1 MPTRRNILS
10 SLALAPA
17 LAHLGAFAQASGL
30 SPTSSGAYP
39 AASGS
44 APRPASGWP
53 QQASKIYVGFA
64 AGGGTDVLARL
75 FAQRLEAHFKQPFVV
90 ENKTGASGAIAAVGV
105 AKAPPDGHSLLM
117 AADAHLIYPH
127 LSTGLTY
134 KAVDDFTPIACLS
147 SGPQVIAVHPDVPA
161 NNLAELIALSHKD
174 KKGLAY
180 ASGGAGTLT
189 QMVVELI
196 KTQSDLNITH
206 IPFKGS
212 GPSLIPV
219 IAGEIPVLS
228 SPLGIVLPHIASKKL
243 KPIAVTSAKRTKF
256 LPGTAA
262 VSETKG
268 FEGYEATSWVG
279 LLGPK
284 GLPAD
289 IVQAINAFAGTL
301 ATDPAFVERLDK
313 NAWSPVSLSAADF
326 KAKMERDSAKWKK
339 LIDQQGIKLDA

>member
-1 MPTRRNILS
+1 MNTRRQILS
-10 SLALAPA
+10 MMGLAPLYAPLSALAAP
-17 LAHLGAFAQASGL
+17 GY
-30 SPTSSGAYP
+30 PT
-39 AASGS
+39 
-44 APRPASGWP
+44 
-53 QQASKIYVGFA
+53 QASKIYVGFA

-75 FAQRLEAHFKQPFVV
+75 FAQRLETHFKQPFVV

-105 AKAPPDGHSLLM
+105 AKAPADGYNLLM

-127 LSTGLTY
+127 LAKGLTY

-147 SGPQVIAVHPDVPA
+147 SGPQVIAVHPDFPC
-161 NNLAELIALSHKD
+161 NSLAELIELSKRD

-196 KTQSDLNITH
+196 KANSDLSLTH

-212 GPSLIPV
+212 GPSLVPV
-219 IAGEIPVLS
+219 MAGEIPVLS

-243 KPIAVTSAKRTKF
+243 KPLAVTSAKRTKF
-256 LPGTAA
+256 LPDTPT

-268 FEGYEATSWVG
+268 FEQYEATSWVG

-284 GLPAD
+284 GMPAD
-289 IVQAINAFAGTL
+289 IVKEINSFANTL
-301 ATDPAFVERLDK
+301 STDPSFIERLDK
-313 NAWSPVSLSAADF
+313 NAWSPVSMTADEF
-326 KAKMERDSAKWKK
+326 KAKMEKDSIKWKN
-339 LIDQQGIKLDA
+339 LIQKQGIQLDA

>member
-1 MPTRRNILS
+1 MNTRRQILT
-10 SLALAPA
+10 LMGLAPIASHLNAIAA
-17 LAHLGAFAQASGL
+17 L
-30 SPTSSGAYP
+30 PAYP
-39 AASGS
+39 T
-44 APRPASGWP
+44 
-53 QQASKIYVGFA
+53 QASKIYVGFA

-75 FAQRLEAHFKQPFVV
+75 LAQRLEAHFKQPFVV

-105 AKAPPDGHSLLM
+105 ARSAPDGYSLLM

-127 LSTGLTY
+127 LAKGLTY

-147 SGPQVIAVHPDVPA
+147 SGPQVIAVHPDVPC
-161 NNLAELIALSHKD
+161 NTLAELIEFSKRD

-196 KTQSDLNITH
+196 KANSDLDLTH

-219 IAGEIPVLS
+219 LSGEIPVLS

-256 LPGTAA
+256 LPDTPA
-262 VSETKG
+262 VAETKG
-268 FEGYEATSWVG
+268 FEQYEATSWVG

-284 GLPAD
+284 GMPAA
-289 IVQAINAFAGTL
+289 IVKEINRFANTL
-301 ATDPAFVERLDK
+301 STDPSFIERLDK
-313 NAWSPVSLSAADF
+313 NAWSPVSLTAEEF
-326 KAKMERDSAKWKK
+326 KSKMERDSIKWKK
-339 LIDQQGIKLDA
+339 LIDKQGIQLDA

>member
-1 MPTRRNILS
+1 MTTTPTTRRTALS
-10 SLALAPA
+10 AIALAPL
-17 LAHLGAFAQASGL
+17 LAHLGAKAA
-30 SPTSSGAYP
+30 TSSYP
-39 AASGS
+39 K
-44 APRPASGWP
+44 
-53 QQASKIYVGFA
+53 QASKIYVGFA

-75 FAQRLEAHFKQPFVV
+75 FAQRLETHYKQAFVV

-105 AKAPPDGHSLLM
+105 AKAPADGYSLLM

-134 KAVDDFTPIACLS
+134 NAVEDFTPIACLS
-147 SGPQVIAVHPDVPA
+147 SGPQVIAVHPDVPC
-161 NNLAELIALSHKD
+161 NNLAELISLSRQ
-174 KKGLAY
+174 KKNTMAY

-196 KTQSDLNITH
+196 KANSDLDLTH
-206 IPFKGS
+206 VPFKGS

-219 IAGEIPVLS
+219 MAGEIAVLS

-256 LPGTAA
+256 LPDTPT

-268 FEGYEATSWVG
+268 FEQYEATSWVG

-284 GLPAD
+284 GLPAE
-289 IVQAINAFAGTL
+289 IVNDINAFANTL
-301 ATDPAFVERLDK
+301 ANDPAFVARLDT
-313 NAWSPVSLSAADF
+313 NAWSPVRLSAAEF
-326 KAKMERDSAKWKK
+326 RAKMEQDSIKWKR